1 MPFKKNDDGSLVL
14 TESGLPI
21 FVGPDGSE
29 KPYDPDQKAKQIAEL
44 TEKAGKRGKEIEA
57 AQAKLALLGDV
68 EDIEAFVSQAKAN
81 AETVASLAD
90 KERDTEAAV
99 QKRINEA
106 VKAAVTPVATERD
119 TLKAANAQK
128 DTELLKA
135 TVGNAFLNSK
145 YAKENFKNPALAERL
160 LGGDFVLKDGQLVGL
175 DESGDVIYGAN
186 GVADFDEVL
195 HVRAT
200 ASQFRDDLLK
210 PPAGGSGTQN
220 ASGGARQPNNNLSS
234 VQKIAEGLKKG
245 NF

>member
-14 TESGLPI
+14 TESGLHL

-119 TLKAANAQK
+119 TLKG
-128 DTELLKA
+128 ELSKA
-135 TVGNAFLNSK
+135 TDGLHRAVIGNAFLNSQYVAEK
-145 YAKENFKNPALAERL
+145 LSSPALAERL
-160 LGGDFVLKDGQLVGL
+160 FAGNFTVRDGNPVARDADGN
-175 DESGDVIYGAN
+175 DIYGAE
-186 GVADFDEVL
+186 GVATFDEAL
-195 HVRAT
+195 HKLVSS
-200 ASQFRDDLLK
+200 SQFKNILIQS
-210 PPAGGSGTQN
+210 PAGGAGTQN